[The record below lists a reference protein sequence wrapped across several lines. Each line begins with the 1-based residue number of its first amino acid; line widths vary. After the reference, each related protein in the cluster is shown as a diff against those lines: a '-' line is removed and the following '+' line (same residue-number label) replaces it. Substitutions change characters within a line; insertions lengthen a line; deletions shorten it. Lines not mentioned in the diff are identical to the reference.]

1 VRERPEVV
9 EKRALQSLG
18 VARRHELTLRAAEE
32 AHIVRVLRACD
43 GRRTAAARL
52 LGVPRRTLQRKLRTM
67 PPSKLVGLAPK
78 MGSGRR
84 VAKKKKKPGTQR
96 HGPAPRISGAQV
108 LRLRASGVTW
118 AKIAE
123 ELQCSAAG
131 ALLAAKRA
139 ESEGVSVRPKTP
151 WAPIDGARAAKMRA
165 RGETWSRIAD
175 ELGCS
180 ALGAKKAAERASAK
194 S

>member
-1 VRERPEVV
+1 MRERPEIV
-9 EKRALQSLG
+9 EKRALQALG
-18 VARRHELTLRAAEE
+18 VARRQELTLRSAEE

-67 PPSKLVGLAPK
+67 PASKLVGLAPK
-78 MGSGRR
+78 IGSAKP
-84 VAKKKKKPGTQR
+84 VARKKKTAGESR
-96 HGPAPRISGAQV
+96 HGPAPRISGALV
-108 LRLRASGVTW
+108 LRMRASGVTW
-118 AKIAE
+118 SKIAD

-139 ESEGVSVRPKTP
+139 QSEGVSVRAKTP
-151 WAPIDGARAAKMRA
+151 WAPIDGVRAAKLRA
-165 RGETWSRIAD
+165 KGATWSKIAD

-180 ALGAKKAAERASAK
+180 ALGAKKAAERVATK
-194 S
+194 